1 MNIPEVMGGVREL
14 MQEEADEL
22 GKSSGFIKRQRKFS
36 GSSYAQ
42 MLVFG
47 SIGEPAL
54 SYTDMKQYAKLAGT
68 EVSVQGI
75 SARFTQEGAQYLS
88 ELLERAVNRVVESQA
103 SEVIP
108 ILNKFTGV
116 YIRDSSVISLPPS
129 LKKMWPGVGG
139 SAGETAALKLQ
150 VRLNYKT
157 GALDGPALQPA
168 RMHDRRTPY
177 QYTDE
182 PAGSLSLADLGYFSL
197 DELQARNTAKQYV
210 VTRYKHGTTLYQE
223 DGTRIDLLTLLRALP
238 TSRSD
243 MTILVGQQH
252 RLPMRLLVERVP
264 SEVAEQRRHKLR
276 EYARKKQTSIRRET
290 LELSNWTLVLTNV
303 PTEMLSFDAVQVL
316 LYLRW
321 QVELLFKL
329 WKSQFRIDEW
339 RSKKPWRILCE
350 LYAKLI
356 AVVICQWIFQL
367 DWWRYPDR
375 SLVKAAHVVQ
385 KCAPVIASSLSNKS
399 ILLRSLCKIR
409 DCIRSSA
416 HINKRRK
423 KPATFQSLLFS
434 QPCGGLS

>member
-1 MNIPEVMGGVREL
+1 MNIPEVMKNVREL

-68 EVSVQGI
+68 EVSAQGI
-75 SARFTQEGAQYLS
+75 SARFTKEGAQFLS

-116 YIRDSSVISLPPS
+116 YIRDSSVISLPLS

-157 GALDGPALQPA
+157 GALDGPTLQPA

-223 DGTRIDLLTLLRALP
+223 DGTRIDLLTLLRELP
-238 TSRSD
+238 TSRAD

-276 EYARKKQTSIRRET
+276 EHARKKQTSIRRET
-290 LELSNWTLVLTNV
+290 LELSNWTLVLTNI

-399 ILLRSLCKIR
+399 ILLRSMRKIR

-416 HINKRRK
+416 HINKRAK
-423 KPATFQSLLFS
+423 KPATFQTLLSLQSF
-434 QPCGGLS
+434 GGLN